1 MRYLDQNLIFVFDHS
16 TRKLLTSD
24 IFIKAATIGN
34 DKYLRNGKNLDINAF
49 FTDWFLL
56 IYLLMNVYTGY
67 NLAVKDIIC
76 FMYNKID

>member
-34 DKYLRNGKNLDINAF
+34 EKCLRYGKNFDIDAF
-49 FTDWFLL
+49 FTNLFLL

-67 NLAVKDIIC
+67 NLAVKDTIYFIC
-76 FMYNKID
+76 NKIQ